1 MKRIFTILF
10 LLVILWP
17 GLANAQKREKKKRH
31 KSEVTE
37 GVNEN
42 RSEITNLFIDA
53 TNARLMGDTA
63 KAISLYESCL
73 AKNPK
78 HSASMYELAQLYFE
92 SNDYSSASRFAE
104 QASEIEPENKWYKLL
119 LVEVYGKAGNKKKLL
134 ETCEKLVDKDP
145 GNVDYLYELANA
157 YLMNNDGSNAIKIYD
172 KIEEVIGVT
181 EEISMQKQ
189 RILLIEKKTE
199 LAAAEIEKLLKEFPD
214 QEIRY
219 LSVLAEMY
227 MQAGRPDD
235 AIRYYQQ
242 VLSKDPENPYIHI
255 TLSDYYRQKGDK
267 KRSFD
272 ELKLGFANPALDID
286 TKIRVLLSY
295 FTVNELYT
303 ENKADIFELAQ
314 ILVKTH
320 PAEPKAHSMYGDFLL
335 DEKRYSEARDEFRN
349 VIRIDS
355 SRYAV
360 WESLLTAEIQLADY
374 TALEEES
381 SRAIELFP
389 LLPIPYLYKGI
400 ALMERKKTEES
411 ISSFNTGLKLVSGN
425 NALMAQFYTSLGDAY
440 HRVKNYRASDENYE
454 KALKIDPESSYVLNN
469 YAYYLS
475 LRNENLD
482 KAETMAAKAVKLD
495 PANPADMDTYGWV
508 LYKLGRYSE
517 ALQWVEKAVA
527 ATPVP
532 DADLLEHLGD
542 IYFKLGE
549 TDKAVM
555 QWQNALKAG
564 NGSEFLEKKIKERKL
579 YE

>member
-31 KSEVTE
+31 KTEVTE

-267 KRSFD
+267 KRSFV

-303 ENKADIFELAQ
+303 ENKTDIFELAQ

-320 PAEPKAHSMYGDFLL
+320 PDEPKAHSMYGDFLL

-374 TALEEES
+374 RALEEES

-389 LLPIPYLYKGI
+389 LLPVPYLYKGV
-400 ALMERKKTEES
+400 ALMERKKIEES

-425 NALMAQFYTSLGDAY
+425 SALMAQFYTYLGDAY

-517 ALQWVEKAVA
+517 AVQWVEKAVA

>member
-31 KSEVTE
+31 KTEVTE

-134 ETCEKLVDKDP
+134 ETCEKLVYKDP

-267 KRSFD
+267 KRSFV

-374 TALEEES
+374 SALEEES

-389 LLPIPYLYKGI
+389 LLPVPYLYKGV

-425 NALMAQFYTSLGDAY
+425 NALMAQFYTYLGDAY
-440 HRVKNYRASDENYE
+440 HRVKNYRASDESYE
-454 KALKIDPESSYVLNN
+454 KA
-469 YAYYLS
+469 
-475 LRNENLD
+475 
-482 KAETMAAKAVKLD
+482 
-495 PANPADMDTYGWV
+495 
-508 LYKLGRYSE
+508 
-517 ALQWVEKAVA
+517 
-527 ATPVP
+527 
-532 DADLLEHLGD
+532 
-542 IYFKLGE
+542 
-549 TDKAVM
+549 
-555 QWQNALKAG
+555 
-564 NGSEFLEKKIKERKL
+564 
-579 YE
+579 

>member
-31 KSEVTE
+31 KTEVTE

-320 PAEPKAHSMYGDFLL
+320 PSEPKAHSMYGDFLL